1 MSESPPNPGEF
12 DDVDEHY
19 RRVTALEKAGPS
31 ESVRRAVLEH
41 ASRLAAERVAAE
53 RAGVESAT
61 DSARNNVVGIG
72 DARRRTPRRTWWRPA
87 ALSTLAAAG
96 LAGLLIAPQFLPPR
110 EAGKSAS
117 APASV
122 PPSAPEQPTPTDARA
137 PESGAAT
144 LKEETAANT
153 NADRAADSM
162 ARNAPAAEG
171 GLAKRQMAPAAAS
184 KAAAQDA
191 LVLQDKLQA
200 QEQRSDAGSAT
211 EGDAVN
217 GQISAD
223 AKLANSAQG
232 AAADSAEVP
241 IEARRARS
249 QASSGAIA
257 SAAAPAAAPA
267 LQSAVPMAAA
277 RLLDPAAEL
286 RHAASNGDMP
296 ALRAALERRP
306 LIDAR
311 DADGRSALMLAVL
324 RGRGEAVDALLAA
337 GADPNAADVHG
348 VTPLHAALGGEQA
361 DIAAAL
367 RRAGAR

>member
-1 MSESPPNPGEF
+1 
-12 DDVDEHY
+12 
-19 RRVTALEKAGPS
+19 
-31 ESVRRAVLEH
+31 
-41 ASRLAAERVAAE
+41 
-53 RAGVESAT
+53 
-61 DSARNNVVGIG
+61 VVGIG

-96 LAGLLIAPQFLPPR
+96 LAGLLIAPQFLPPH
-110 EAGKSAS
+110 APDKSAS
-117 APASV
+117 APAGVPPSV
-122 PPSAPEQPTPTDARA
+122 QPAAPEPSAPEQPA
-137 PESGAAT
+137 P
-144 LKEETAANT
+144 
-153 NADRAADSM
+153 ADGG
-162 ARNAPAAEG
+162 APAAEQS
-171 GLAKRQMAPAAAS
+171 LAKRQMAPAAAS
-184 KAAAQDA
+184 KAAAQDE
-191 LVLQDKLQA
+191 LVAQDKLQA
-200 QEQRSDAGSAT
+200 QEQRSDAGKAS
-211 EGDAVN
+211 EGNAVN
-217 GQISAD
+217 AQISAD
-223 AKLANSAQG
+223 AKLANNAQG

-257 SAAAPAAAPA
+257 SAAAPAPAPA

-286 RHAASNGDMP
+286 RHAAGNGDMP

-324 RGRGEAVDALLAA
+324 RGRGEAVDTLLAA

-348 VTPLHAALGGEQA
+348 VTPLQAALGGEQA

>member
-12 DDVDEHY
+12 EDVDEHY
-19 RRVTALEKAGPS
+19 RRVTALEKGGPS

-41 ASRLAAERVAAE
+41 AARLAAERTAAGT
-53 RAGVESAT
+53 AGVEPRST
-61 DSARNNVVGIG
+61 DSSRNNVVGIR
-72 DARRRTPRRTWWRPA
+72 DAKRRTWWRPA
-87 ALSTLAAAG
+87 AVGTLAAAG
-96 LAGLLIAPQFLPPR
+96 LAGLLIAPQFLPPH
-110 EAGKSAS
+110 APDKSAS

-122 PPSAPEQPTPTDARA
+122 PPSVPPAA

-144 LKEETAANT
+144 LNEAPDVNT
-153 NADRAADSM
+153 NADSAAERM
-162 ARNAPAAEG
+162 ARNAPVAEG
-171 GLAKRQMAPAAAS
+171 ALAKRQMAPAAA
-184 KAAAQDA
+184 QDA
-191 LVLQDKLQA
+191 LEVQDKSQA
-200 QEQRSDAGSAT
+200 QERRSDA
-211 EGDAVN
+211 
-217 GQISAD
+217 
-223 AKLANSAQG
+223 ANNAQG

-241 IEARRARS
+241 VEARRARS

-257 SAAAPAAAPA
+257 SAAAPAPAPA

-286 RHAASNGDMP
+286 RHAAGNGDMP

-311 DADGRSALMLAVL
+311 DTDGRSALMLAVL

-348 VTPLHAALGGEQA
+348 VTPLHAALNGEQV

>member
-1 MSESPPNPGEF
+1 MSESPPTPGEF

-19 RRVTALEKAGPS
+19 RRVTALEKGGPS
-31 ESVRRAVLEH
+31 ESVRRAVLEQ
-41 ASRLAAERVAAE
+41 AARLAAERVAAGS
-53 RAGVESAT
+53 AGVDPRRT
-61 DSARNNVVGIG
+61 DSSRNPVVNIG
-72 DARRRTPRRTWWRPA
+72 DAKRRTARQTWWRPA
-87 ALSTLAAAG
+87 AVGTLAAAG

-117 APASV
+117 APASAPPSV
-122 PPSAPEQPTPTDARA
+122 PPAA

-144 LKEETAANT
+144 LNEAPVANSNREE
-153 NADRAADSM
+153 AADSM
-162 ARNAPAAEG
+162 ANAPAAEG
-171 GLAKRQMAPAAAS
+171 ALAKRQMVPAAPN

-191 LVLQDKLQA
+191 LVAQDKLQA
-200 QEQRSDAGSAT
+200 EGQGQRSEA
-211 EGDAVN
+211 
-217 GQISAD
+217 
-223 AKLANSAQG
+223 G

-249 QASSGAIA
+249 QAYGGAIA
-257 SAAAPAAAPA
+257 SAAAPAPAPA

-286 RHAASNGDMP
+286 RHAAAIGDMP

-337 GADPNAADVHG
+337 GADPNAVDVHG

>member
-96 LAGLLIAPQFLPPR
+96 LAGLLIAPQFLPPH
-110 EAGKSAS
+110 APDKSAS

-122 PPSAPEQPTPTDARA
+122 PPSVQPAAPEPSAPEQPA
-137 PESGAAT
+137 P
-144 LKEETAANT
+144 
-153 NADRAADSM
+153 ADGG
-162 ARNAPAAEG
+162 APAAEQN
-171 GLAKRQMAPAAAS
+171 LAKRQMAPAAAS
-184 KAAAQDA
+184 KAAAQDE
-191 LVLQDKLQA
+191 LVAQDKLQA
-200 QEQRSDAGSAT
+200 QEQRSDAG
-211 EGDAVN
+211 
-217 GQISAD
+217 
-223 AKLANSAQG
+223 KANAQG

-257 SAAAPAAAPA
+257 SAAAPAPAPA
-267 LQSAVPMAAA
+267 LQSAPAVQSAVPMAAA

-286 RHAASNGDMP
+286 RHAAGNGDMP

-324 RGRGEAVDALLAA
+324 HGRGEAVDALLAA

-348 VTPLHAALGGEQA
+348 VTPLHAALNGEQA

>member
-1 MSESPPNPGEF
+1 MP
-12 DDVDEHY
+12 
-19 RRVTALEKAGPS
+19 
-31 ESVRRAVLEH
+31 RAWLRS
-41 ASRLAAERVAAE
+41 ARLQSS
-53 RAGVESAT
+53 AGVEPRST

-96 LAGLLIAPQFLPPR
+96 LAGLLIAPQFLPPH
-110 EAGKSAS
+110 APGKSAS
-117 APASV
+117 APASAPPSV
-122 PPSAPEQPTPTDARA
+122 PPAA
-137 PESGAAT
+137 PESVRRQSRPRWPT
-144 LKEETAANT
+144 
-153 NADRAADSM
+153 
-162 ARNAPAAEG
+162 ARNAPVAEG
-171 GLAKRQMAPAAAS
+171 ALAKRQMAPSAAS

-191 LVLQDKLQA
+191 LVGQDKLQA
-200 QEQRSDAGSAT
+200 QEQRSDAGAAS

-217 GQISAD
+217 AQISAD
-223 AKLANSAQG
+223 ARLANNVQG

-249 QASSGAIA
+249 QANGGA
-257 SAAAPAAAPA
+257 SASAVAPAAAPA

-286 RHAASNGDMP
+286 RHAAGNGDMS

-311 DADGRSALMLAVL
+311 DANGRSALMLAVL

-348 VTPLHAALGGEQA
+348 VTPLQAALNGEQA

-367 RRAGAR
+367 RRAGAHAAFARQFHLGQGGALR

>member
-72 DARRRTPRRTWWRPA
+72 DARRRTPRRAWWRPA

-96 LAGLLIAPQFLPPR
+96 LAGLLIAPQFLPPH
-110 EAGKSAS
+110 APDKSAS

-122 PPSAPEQPTPTDARA
+122 PASVQPAAPEPSAPEQPA
-137 PESGAAT
+137 P
-144 LKEETAANT
+144 
-153 NADRAADSM
+153 ADGG
-162 ARNAPAAEG
+162 APAAEQN
-171 GLAKRQMAPAAAS
+171 LAKRQMAPAAAS
-184 KAAAQDA
+184 RAAAQDE
-191 LVLQDKLQA
+191 LVAQDKLQA
-200 QEQRSDAGSAT
+200 QEQRSDAS
-211 EGDAVN
+211 
-217 GQISAD
+217 
-223 AKLANSAQG
+223 KANAQG

-257 SAAAPAAAPA
+257 SGAAPAPAPA
-267 LQSAVPMAAA
+267 LQSAPAVQSAVPMAVA
-277 RLLDPAAEL
+277 RLLDPAVEL
-286 RHAASNGDMP
+286 RHAAGNGDMA

-311 DADGRSALMLAVL
+311 DKDGRSALMLAVL

-348 VTPLHAALGGEQA
+348 VTPLHAALNGEQA

>member
-1 MSESPPNPGEF
+1 MNESPPNPGEF
-12 DDVDEHY
+12 DDVDEYY

-61 DSARNNVVGIG
+61 DSARNNVVSIG

-96 LAGLLIAPQFLPPR
+96 LAGLLIAPQFLPPH
-110 EAGKSAS
+110 APDKSAS

-122 PPSAPEQPTPTDARA
+122 PPSAQPAAPEPSAPEQPA
-137 PESGAAT
+137 P
-144 LKEETAANT
+144 
-153 NADRAADSM
+153 ADGG
-162 ARNAPAAEG
+162 APAAEQN
-171 GLAKRQMAPAAAS
+171 LAKRQMAPAAAS
-184 KAAAQDA
+184 KAAAQDE
-191 LVLQDKLQA
+191 LVAQDKLQA
-200 QEQRSDAGSAT
+200 QERRSDAGKAS

-217 GQISAD
+217 AQISAD
-223 AKLANSAQG
+223 AKLANNAQG

-257 SAAAPAAAPA
+257 SAAAPAPAPA

-286 RHAASNGDMP
+286 RHAAGNGDMP

-348 VTPLHAALGGEQA
+348 VTPLHAALNGEQA